1 MDNLS
6 FSGYLSRYAHQLFDD
21 LFADATK
28 LEGRLSGV
36 ISRTQ
41 VLLEEVN
48 QPLDATGKKVGSLTN
63 EIDVRL
69 QPVTRGIFDKDRRP
83 AAIKSRYSSLVT
95 AVPDFSGIEEIFQ
108 SSGQPL
114 AKPCVE
120 NYSFPGK
127 WQHANCEHLSIRP
140 TSVFS
145 YYFSYPCTHLPLLAV
160 GFFFNEWKRALEEQI
175 EKLRE
180 ERKQRRAER
189 KLRKQRLKGLL
200 ASFMKTRHLFIG
212 LKLL

>member
-1 MDNLS
+1 M
-6 FSGYLSRYAHQLFDD
+6 
-21 LFADATK
+21 
-28 LEGRLSGV
+28 
-36 ISRTQ
+36 
-41 VLLEEVN
+41 EEVN
-48 QPLDATGKKVGSLTN
+48 QPLDATGRKVGILVGG
-63 EIDVRL
+63 EVDVQL

-127 WQHANCEHLSIRP
+127 WP
-140 TSVFS
+140 TRQFCTYLHGAKVEIYSCLIFLYS
-145 YYFSYPCTHLPLLAV
+145 YQLLVV

-189 KLRKQRLKGLL
+189 KLRKQQLKGNWLVYDN
-200 ASFMKTRHLFIG
+200 KTSIWLI
-212 LKLL
+212 